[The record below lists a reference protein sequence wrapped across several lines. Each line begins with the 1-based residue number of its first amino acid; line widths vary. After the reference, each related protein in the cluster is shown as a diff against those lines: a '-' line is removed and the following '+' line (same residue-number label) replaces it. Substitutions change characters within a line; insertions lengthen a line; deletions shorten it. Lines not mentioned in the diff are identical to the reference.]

1 MNSITEWR
9 AISDRIRGFVDAT
22 TVFLDA
28 NGMQN
33 PDSYGTR
40 RKHLLPA
47 ARGIYESVKQFAA
60 RHGPALPLT
69 ARETLARFSELG
81 QGVLTDTNLDNSE
94 ALLAA
99 AATLS
104 GFRAELQ
111 FQLADLSALIL
122 RTTERAFLHLQRQI
136 VADPDHQRKW
146 QEAFEEGEPACE
158 RLGSVHLLQH
168 GIWAFKVSAEGGRTD
183 LVFREPLKDLEAV
196 ADAAD
201 ALVLTE
207 WKVVNS
213 AGELASKIQ
222 EARMQAEL
230 YAAGV
235 LGGVELAGYRYLVM
249 VSEDLLHMPE
259 DEDGND
265 VQYRH
270 RNVAVS
276 PSTPSVVA
284 RRRDP

>member
-1 MNSITEWR
+1 
-9 AISDRIRGFVDAT
+9 
-22 TVFLDA
+22 
-28 NGMQN
+28 MQN

-47 ARGIYESVKQFAA
+47 ARAIFESVKQFAT
-60 RHGPALPLT
+60 RHDAALPLT
-69 ARETLARFSELG
+69 ARQTLSRFSELG
-81 QGVLTDTNLDNSE
+81 QGILTDANLDNSDL
-94 ALLAA
+94 LLAA
-99 AATLS
+99 AAALS

-136 VADPDHQRKW
+136 VADRDYQRKW
-146 QEAFEEGEPACE
+146 QGAFEEGEPACE

-213 AGELASKIQ
+213 ASELASKIQ
-222 EARMQAEL
+222 EARIQAEM
-230 YAAGV
+230 YAVGV

-249 VSEDLLHMPE
+249 VSEEVLQMPE
-259 DEDGND
+259 DEDRNG
-265 VQYRH
+265 VRYRH
-270 RNVAVS
+270 RNIAVG
-276 PSTPSVVA
+276 PSTPSVMA
-284 RRRDP
+284 RRRAP